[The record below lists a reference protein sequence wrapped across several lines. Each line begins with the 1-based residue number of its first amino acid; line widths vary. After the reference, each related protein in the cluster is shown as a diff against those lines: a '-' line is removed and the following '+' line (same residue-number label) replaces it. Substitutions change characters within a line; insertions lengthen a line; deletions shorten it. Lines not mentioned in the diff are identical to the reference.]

1 MNHLIKLLLPIF
13 IVGFLT
19 SPLVGDE
26 KDYNSN
32 QTNLIRK
39 MKGVNI
45 PSLSFE
51 DVDFSEALDHMRKIS
66 EDINL
71 VVIPH
76 RAMHHLDVTL
86 TLKNISFFDALGYL
100 LEVCRLNMRID
111 DNAVVILPRDDWHD
125 EDEDCDDDDDDD
137 DDDWF

>member
-39 MKGVNI
+39 MKELTFLVY
-45 PSLSFE
+45 LSKMWIFPK
-51 DVDFSEALDHMRKIS
+51 L
-66 EDINL
+66 
-71 VVIPH
+71 
-76 RAMHHLDVTL
+76 
-86 TLKNISFFDALGYL
+86 
-100 LEVCRLNMRID
+100 
-111 DNAVVILPRDDWHD
+111 
-125 EDEDCDDDDDDD
+125 
-137 DDDWF
+137 

>member
-1 MNHLIKLLLPIF
+1 MNHLTKLLLPIF

-32 QTNLIRK
+32 QTNLIKK

-51 DVDFSEALDHMRKIS
+51 DVDFSEALDTCEKFLKIL
-66 EDINL
+66 I
-71 VVIPH
+71 
-76 RAMHHLDVTL
+76 
-86 TLKNISFFDALGYL
+86 
-100 LEVCRLNMRID
+100 
-111 DNAVVILPRDDWHD
+111 
-125 EDEDCDDDDDDD
+125 
-137 DDDWF
+137 